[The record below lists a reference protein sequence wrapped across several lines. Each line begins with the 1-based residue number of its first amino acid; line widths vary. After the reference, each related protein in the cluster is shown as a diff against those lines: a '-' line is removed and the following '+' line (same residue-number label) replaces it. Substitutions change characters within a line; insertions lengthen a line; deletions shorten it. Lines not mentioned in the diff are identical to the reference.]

1 MNKTVTS
8 KEEILDKSRE
18 IIAEKGVSAINMRT
32 VATQCGI
39 AVGSLYNYFA
49 SKSELMSAAVEAVWK
64 DIFQVGTC
72 LENCEDILEYM
83 KTLLESV
90 KNSRDRYPQSFS
102 MHALHITT
110 GEKPEGRRVMEK
122 YFLELKVQMISLLEQ
137 DKQIR
142 AGAFTDK
149 MTPEIFVNYIFKL
162 ILAVLLENQEEEIF
176 LEFIK
181 NYLYEIK

>member
-32 VATQCGI
+32 VAAQCGI

-72 LENCEDILEYM
+72 LENCEDIL
-83 KTLLESV
+83 
-90 KNSRDRYPQSFS
+90 
-102 MHALHITT
+102 
-110 GEKPEGRRVMEK
+110 
-122 YFLELKVQMISLLEQ
+122 
-137 DKQIR
+137 
-142 AGAFTDK
+142 
-149 MTPEIFVNYIFKL
+149 
-162 ILAVLLENQEEEIF
+162 
-176 LEFIK
+176 
-181 NYLYEIK
+181 